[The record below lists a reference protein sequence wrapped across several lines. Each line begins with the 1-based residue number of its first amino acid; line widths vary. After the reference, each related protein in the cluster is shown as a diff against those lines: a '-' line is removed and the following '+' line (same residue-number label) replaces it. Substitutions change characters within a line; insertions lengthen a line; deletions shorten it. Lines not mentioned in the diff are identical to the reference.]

1 MREIEKLIVHCSDT
15 PASMDIGEAEI
26 RQWHVEERGWSDIG
40 YHFVIRRDGT
50 VEVGRPL
57 EKAGAH
63 THGHNKNSIG
73 VCLVGG
79 GGGWFNFTMAQLC
92 ALRNLHETLA
102 LSFEGIEVR
111 GHREFNLSK
120 ACPCFDVQALL
131 Q

>member
-15 PASMDIGEAEI
+15 PASMDIGVAEI

-57 EKAGAH
+57 AEAGAH
-63 THGHNKNSIG
+63 TRGHNQNSVG

-79 GGGWFNFTMAQLC
+79 GGGFFNFTKEQLD
-92 ALRNLHETLA
+92 ALQFLYQTLGMSFSG
-102 LSFEGIEVR
+102 LSAH
-111 GHREFNLSK
+111 GHRELDPSK
-120 ACPCFDVQALL
+120 TCPCFDVQALL